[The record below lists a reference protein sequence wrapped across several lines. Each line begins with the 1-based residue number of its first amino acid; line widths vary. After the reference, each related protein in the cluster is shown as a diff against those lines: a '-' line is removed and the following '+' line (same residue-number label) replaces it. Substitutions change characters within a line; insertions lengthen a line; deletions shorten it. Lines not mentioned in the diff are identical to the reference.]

1 MTEQD
6 HPTHPDDPSV
16 QPDLFSDAT
25 RTAPSGSPPVRSPI
39 ERLQRSLVITAMLC
53 LGAFS
58 LVLCLALPGLYFYD
72 KHQGQVV
79 TSVQAAGSVMTVELT
94 SGWLIRSLVQTEL
107 GFFVLSPAISL
118 DKGKPLTLEQRGN
131 AERYLCD
138 ERHRCA
144 RVL

>member
-6 HPTHPDDPSV
+6 HHTHPDDPSV
-16 QPDLFSDAT
+16 QPDLFGDAKFT
-25 RTAPSGSPPVRSPI
+25 VPTGAPPVRSPI
-39 ERLQRSLVITAMLC
+39 ERLQRSLVITALLC
-53 LGAFS
+53 LGMLS

-72 KHQGQVV
+72 KHQGQIV

-107 GFFVLSPAISL
+107 GFFVLIPAMSL

-138 ERHRCA
+138 EHHRCA
-144 RVL
+144 RAL

>member
-6 HPTHPDDPSV
+6 HHTQPDDASV
-16 QPDLFSDAT
+16 QSDLFGDAM
-25 RTAPSGSPPVRSPI
+25 RTAPSGSPPVRSAI
-39 ERLQRSLVITAMLC
+39 ERLQRSLVFTAILC
-53 LGAFS
+53 LGALS

-79 TSVQAAGSVMTVELT
+79 TSVRAAGSVLTVSLT

>member
-6 HPTHPDDPSV
+6 QPTHTDDPSV
-16 QPDLFSDAT
+16 QPDLFGDAK
-25 RTAPSGSPPVRSPI
+25 RTAASGSPPVRSPI

-53 LGAFS
+53 LGALS

>member
-6 HPTHPDDPSV
+6 PHTHPDDPSL
-16 QPDLFSDAT
+16 QPDLFTDTT

-39 ERLQRSLVITAMLC
+39 ERLQRSLLITAMLC
-53 LGAFS
+53 LWALS

>member
-1 MTEQD
+1 MTEQCP
-6 HPTHPDDPSV
+6 HTHSDDPGV
-16 QPDLFSDAT
+16 QPDLFGDAT

-53 LGAFS
+53 LGALS

-79 TSVQAAGSVMTVELT
+79 TSVQAAGRVMTVALT

-107 GFFVLSPAISL
+107 GFFVLSTAISL
-118 DKGKPLTLEQRGN
+118 EIGI
-131 AERYLCD
+131 A
-138 ERHRCA
+138 HF
-144 RVL
+144 